1 VNRGLASLA
10 GVAWI
15 ERARWLTSAVALI
28 FVAVAVGQLVSAGP
42 WFRLGLTACL
52 LLLTLGIWALRPTD
66 LLYLLVPWTVALG
79 AVRRIVSYDVGAS
92 TTADALLLVAPFA
105 VVLVAAAALRAGASH
120 PRTTLSRAVLFLTL
134 LIGLGAVN
142 PLQGSPTAGLAALIF
157 FVPVAAFWAGRLIDD
172 ATLRRVLTLVALLAI
187 PAALYGLTQ
196 LVYGFPRWDTAWIN
210 DQGYSALNVGGVVR
224 QFSFFSSASEYAAF
238 LAIGIVLWG
247 CLRPAGVPRVIGL
260 IVLVPLVVSL
270 FYESARGIIFAVV
283 ATVGLL
289 LAAWRRARLPVAA
302 VFAAGMLV
310 LLPSVV
316 SRFAPEV
323 DPRAKGVGALVSH
336 QVAGLSDP
344 TGSRSTLPGHFRLV
358 VSGIGSA
365 FTNPLGQ
372 GISTVTIAG
381 SKYGGQGG
389 STEADPSNVAIA
401 LGLPGLFF
409 YLLIVWQG
417 FLGAYRL
424 TVVQRSALAF
434 AALGLLSVTFAQ
446 WLNGG
451 QYAVAYLPWLV
462 LGWVDRRAQELEH
475 PDRLEK
481 QEAE

>member
-1 VNRGLASLA
+1 MNRGFASLA
-10 GVAWI
+10 GVAWT

-28 FVAVAVGQLVSAGP
+28 CVAAALGQLVSAGP
-42 WFRLGLTACL
+42 SFRLGLAACL
-52 LLLTLGIWALRPTD
+52 LVLTLGIWSLQPTALV
-66 LLYLLVPWTVALG
+66 YLLVVWTVALG
-79 AVRRIVSYDVGAS
+79 VSRRIVSYEVGISA
-92 TTADALLLVAPFA
+92 TADALLLVAPFA
-105 VVLVAAAALRAGASH
+105 VVLLAVAALRAGAFH
-120 PRTTLSRAVLFLTL
+120 PRTMLSRAVLLLTL
-134 LIGLGAVN
+134 LIALGAVN

-157 FVPVAAFWAGRLIDD
+157 FVPVAAFWAGRQLDD
-172 ATLRRVLTLVALLAI
+172 DMLRRVLTLVALVAI
-187 PAALYGLTQ
+187 PAALYGLMQ

-247 CLRPAGVPRVIGL
+247 WLRPVGVPRVVGL
-260 IVLVPLVVSL
+260 VVLVPLIISL

-283 ATVGLL
+283 ATVALL
-289 LAAWRRARLPVAA
+289 LAAGRRVRLPVAA

-310 LLPSVV
+310 LLPAVV
-316 SRFAPEV
+316 SRFAPVV
-323 DPRAKGVGALVSH
+323 DPRATGVDALVSH

-365 FTNPLGQ
+365 FTNPVGH
-372 GISTVTIAG
+372 GISTVTIAS
-381 SKYGGQGG
+381 SKYGGDGG

-401 LGLPGLFF
+401 LGLPGLFL
-409 YLLIVWQG
+409 YLFIVWQG
-417 FLGAYRL
+417 FSGAYRL
-424 TVVQRSALAF
+424 AVVKRSALAF

-451 QYAVAYLPWLV
+451 QYAIAYLPWLV

-475 PDRLEK
+475 PHDVPRG
-481 QEAE
+481 EAP